1 MDGDPAGLTRRQ
13 LLGRVSAGAGLAW
26 VAPTVLSLGA
36 VAAAGSTPP
45 RGGLAGPDGPAVAQ
59 VVASGLGRPLGIF
72 TAGHGVVY
80 IADFDGGTGGDGRLL
95 RFQLSAGGTGG
106 TLTTLLDAAIR
117 PSDIRVDPG
126 QNLYFTDH
134 SPNNRVGVIPAGT
147 TQAVD
152 FVTGIGGPEY
162 LALGPGVLY
171 VSESD
176 THVVRSYPLLGS
188 SSSAPMTIGDGTVV
202 AGNGAAPSSGFSCP
216 STVPVASS
224 DVSLWIPFGLATD
237 GSYLYVT
244 DEYESVVYRVD
255 LSTDPYQLTRFAGTC
270 SGQGSGPGTGD
281 GGPASAATVPDPQGI
296 AVDGRGNVYILQISG
311 QVRRVDAVTGVIS
324 TVYTEPG
331 TADNNIDIGF
341 DATDGSLYLTSQDTK
356 TLTRLTQSP

>member
-1 MDGDPAGLTRRQ
+1 MDGDPVGLTRRQ

-26 VAPTVLSLGA
+26 AAPTVLSLGA

-45 RGGLAGPDGPAVAQ
+45 RGGLAGPVLPVAAQ
-59 VVASGLGRPLGIF
+59 MVARGLGRPLGIF

-95 RFQLSAGGTGG
+95 CFQLSGGGTGG
-106 TLTTLLDAAIR
+106 TLTTVLEAAIR
-117 PSDIRVDPG
+117 PSDIRVDKG
-126 QNLYFTDH
+126 NLYFTDH
-134 SPNNRVGVIPAGT
+134 SPNNRVGVIPAGHT
-147 TQAVD
+147 EAID
-152 FVTGIGGPEY
+152 FVTGVGGPEY

-188 SSSAPMTIGDGTVV
+188 ASSGPMTIGDGTVV
-202 AGNGAAPSSGFSCP
+202 AGNGTAPTSGFSCP
-216 STVPVASS
+216 SSTAPVTSS

-255 LSTDPYQLTRFAGTC
+255 LSEDPYQLTRFAGTC

-296 AVDGRGNVYILQISG
+296 AVDGQGNVYILQISG
-311 QVRRVDAVTGVIS
+311 QVRRVDRTGVIS

-341 DATDGSLYLTSQDTK
+341 DATDGSLYLTSQDTQ
-356 TLTRLTQSP
+356 TLTRLTQGP